1 MTEIGVLEVAIPQPS
16 VRDVGTARP
25 RRAFGRRSARA
36 APPLNFPTPRFPA
49 GVAAPSLFLLVVL
62 FAVAGICVIGV
73 QSPGVQTVPSSGFS
87 SQSGLVERSG
97 MALAVSLVVVTVL
110 VFMVFRRVLVR
121 PIRRL
126 RDDVHALAAGEKGR
140 VMRRCRVREVDTV
153 AAVLHQWNTTPGTK
167 TEERGPQ
174 RRWTVSLNV
183 VSATMC
189 VLVLSWVAAGG
200 LTVVRP
206 GTAVQADVRVDENR
220 QHVAA
225 AASSVRHHLED
236 GLSQVRLA
244 VTPPPGDVRGY
255 DLGPRMRELV
265 ANEGV
270 FRSAYVVDRP
280 GAVIAQAGRAP
291 LRMGQQIPAAASGIT
306 QLNTMGRVPVI
317 VAFAWT
323 SDGAKALVAEFN
335 VLSLRALL
343 QTTDAHLRIVDSEL
357 RIILDGQGYRAFA
370 TLADPSL
377 RDAAAAASHD
387 VATAQMSAVDNDT
400 STLAALPIGDRG
412 SVAGLR
418 WVILGNQ
425 QVGVAAFQD
434 NPVARTV
441 LVAVGL
447 AAAAGVIVLVW
458 TWLVVIRPLR
468 RVADIAGAL
477 SASNTSDTAAAGA
490 ERFDEIGAIVA
501 GLNRCRA
508 QFHSRTAGVSHPEA
522 CRAEARSDVTGVS
535 IDQLSR
541 VGS

>member
-1 MTEIGVLEVAIPQPS
+1 MTGIGGSEVTISQPC
-16 VRDVGTARP
+16 VHDAGIARP
-25 RRAFGRRSARA
+25 RRAFSLGSARA
-36 APPLNFPTPRFPA
+36 APPLNFPAPRFPA

-62 FAVAGICVIGV
+62 FVVAGICIIEV
-73 QSPGVQTVPSSGFS
+73 QPPGMRTVPPSVLS
-87 SQSGLVERSG
+87 SQLGLVERSG
-97 MALAVSLVVVTVL
+97 MALAVSLAVVAVL
-110 VFMVFRRVLVR
+110 VFIVFRRALVR
-121 PIRRL
+121 PICRL
-126 RDDVHALAAGEKGR
+126 RDDIHALAAGEKDR
-140 VMRRCRVREVDTV
+140 VVHRCRVREVDTV
-153 AAVLHQWNTTPGTK
+153 AAALQRWSTPPGTK
-167 TEERGPQ
+167 TEEHGPQ
-174 RRWTVSLNV
+174 RRWRVSLNV

-189 VLVLSWVAAGG
+189 VLVLGWVAAGS
-200 LTVVRP
+200 LTVMRP
-206 GTAVQADVRVDENR
+206 DTAVQADIRLDENR
-220 QHVAA
+220 QLVAA
-225 AASSVRHHLED
+225 AAALVGHQLED

-244 VTPPPGDVRGY
+244 VTPPLGDVRGY
-255 DLGPRMRELV
+255 DLAPRMRELV
-265 ANEGV
+265 ANERV

-306 QLNTMGRVPVI
+306 QLNTTGRAPVI

-335 VLSLRALL
+335 VSSLRALL
-343 QTTDAHLRIVDSEL
+343 QTPGAHLRIVDSGL

-370 TLADPSL
+370 TLTDPSL
-377 RDAAAAASHD
+377 RDSAAAALHD
-387 VATAQMSAVDNDT
+387 VATVQMSPVNNDT
-400 STLAALPIGDRG
+400 SALAALPIGDRG
-412 SVAGLR
+412 PAAGLR
-418 WVILGNQ
+418 WVILGDQ

-468 RVADIAGAL
+468 RVADVAVAL
-477 SASNTSDTAAAGA
+477 SASNTSDTAATGA
-490 ERFDEIGAIVA
+490 ERFDEIGAIVT

-508 QFHSRTAGVSHPEA
+508 QFHSQPASSSEVI
-522 CRAEARSDVTGVS
+522 GVS